1 MDAEKLKSLRAQ
13 LDEVHDWPSIYMFKF
28 IIPNE
33 PENIDSLRGI
43 FDESVDMREKLS
55 KNGNYISFTIR
66 EMMLNADSIFD
77 RYTRAS
83 SIKGIISL

>member
-1 MDAEKLKSLRAQ
+1 MDEEKLKRLRAQ
-13 LDEVHDWPSIYMFKF
+13 LDQVHKWPSIYMFKF

-33 PENIDSLRGI
+33 PMAIDSLRAI
-43 FDESVDMREKLS
+43 FGESVEMREKLS
-55 KNGNYISFTIR
+55 KNGNYVSFTIR

>member
-1 MDAEKLKSLRAQ
+1 MDAEKMNRLRAQ
-13 LDEVHDWPSIYMFKF
+13 LDKEHNWPSIYMFKF
-28 IIPNE
+28 IVPNE
-33 PENIDSLRGI
+33 PQSIESLRVI

-55 KNGNYISFTIR
+55 KNGNYVSFTIR

>member
-1 MDAEKLKSLRAQ
+1 MDEEKLKSLRAQ
-13 LDEVHDWPSIYMFKF
+13 LDLVHNWPSIYMFKF

-33 PENIDSLRGI
+33 PEAIDSLRNI
-43 FDESVDMREKLS
+43 FDESVEMRERMS
-55 KNGNYISFTIR
+55 KNGNFISFTIR